1 MRSFSASCARN
12 YSGNQRR
19 TTHDG
24 ALATHLVAMPTGLE
38 QEEEDKNMAER
49 QVIPA
54 RRGKATRLAKG
65 QAIKII
71 NTHGNQVVDFWAFV
85 AGQMNEYLG
94 MEHCRATWTR
104 LFPVVGDK
112 MYTNHRR
119 AILTLESDTS
129 PGRHD
134 TVMAPCDNERYG
146 LLGCTDYHDNC
157 RDNLHA
163 GLYELGLFIPYTPAS
178 INLFMNIPWEQDG
191 SLAFEPA
198 LSKPGDHVVF
208 RAELDCICAMSA
220 CPQDILAI
228 NSRQPTEAHFEV
240 LEG

>member
-1 MRSFSASCARN
+1 
-12 YSGNQRR
+12 
-19 TTHDG
+19 
-24 ALATHLVAMPTGLE
+24 
-38 QEEEDKNMAER
+38 
-49 QVIPA
+49 
-54 RRGKATRLAKG
+54 
-65 QAIKII
+65 
-71 NTHGNQVVDFWAFV
+71 
-85 AGQMNEYLG
+85 
-94 MEHCRATWTR
+94 
-104 LFPVVGDK
+104 
-112 MYTNHRR
+112 
-119 AILTLESDTS
+119 
-129 PGRHD
+129 
-134 TVMAPCDNERYG
+134 MAPCDNERYG